1 MNNNNKQN
9 KTHSHVLH
17 DNDWQFIARNVGTR
31 SIASAGQFIDRPA
44 IHCPSVGTRFIASAE
59 RYGTLVLED
68 GTRFEGKSFGYTQ
81 GQTGEV
87 VFSTGMVGY
96 PEAFTDASFAG
107 QILVLTYPLTGN
119 YGVPKKSLWEDDHIH
134 IAGLVVSSYVDT
146 PFHAQSTMTLGA
158 WLRQERVP

>member
-1 MNNNNKQN
+1 R
-9 KTHSHVLH
+9 
-17 DNDWQFIARNVGTR
+17 FIASTEPDLSGVN
-31 SIASAGQFIDRPA
+31 AP
-44 IHCPSVGTRFIASAE
+44 TRFIACAE

-68 GTRFEGKSFGYTQ
+68 GTRFEGKSFGYMQ
-81 GQTGEV
+81 SQAGEV

-134 IAGLVVSSYVDT
+134 IGGLVVSSYVDT

-158 WLRQERVP
+158 WLQQEKVPALEIKDTRLLTQHIRTHGAMLGKIVFEQDI

>member
-1 MNNNNKQN
+1 MSNNNVQN
-9 KTHSHVLH
+9 KTHSCSVLD
-17 DNDWQFIARNVGTR
+17 DNDRQFIARNVGTR
-31 SIASAGQFIDRPA
+31 FIASTEPDLSGANAP
-44 IHCPSVGTRFIASAE
+44 TRFIASAE
-59 RYGTLVLED
+59 QYGTLVLED
-68 GTRFEGKSFGYTQ
+68 GTRFEGKSFGYMQ
-81 GQTGEV
+81 SQAGEV

-146 PFHAQSTMTLGA
+146 
-158 WLRQERVP
+158 